1 MRFYRMDKV
10 FKKVILLCIGLALGA
25 FGLSLL
31 FIHQMKMDGYER
43 IKRSDYHFEEGC
55 IKSTTLKKKTDDQDK
70 RLNIELKNGKT
81 IYLLEKERENPEYPK
96 IPNTIKQNK
105 KITYLVNKDH
115 RAFSLKVDG
124 KEYLPMNEVQ
134 KCEFINQL
142 VWLILIVAF
151 IAGGLFFVYLT
162 VFYYRNAE
170 ESGLEPR
177 RRRTTSIPE
186 IIFLISLIPTLFFC
200 TLVQSN
206 SFMVR
211 AAVKLWMVCVFW
223 ILPMI
228 IIGRFLRNPTDD
240 YGFGGPGDEKMISTG
255 CILIADLCLEVFGI
269 ANTNISPMYA
279 NEVMA
284 VMILIFSHC
293 YLKNKVSRDTRICFE
308 VMVGIYGFSF
318 LCLLDYLYSF

>member
-1 MRFYRMDKV
+1 MRFYRMDKI

-31 FIHQMKMDGYER
+31 FIHQMKMDGYEK
-43 IKRSDYHFEEGC
+43 IKKSDYHFEEGY
-55 IKSTTLKKKTDDQDK
+55 IKTTTLKKKTEDQDK

-81 IYLLEKERENPEYPK
+81 IYLIEREREDPEYPK

-177 RRRTTSIPE
+177 RRRAKSIPE
-186 IIFLISLIPTLFFC
+186 IIFLLSLIPTLFFC

-211 AAVKLWMVCVFW
+211 AAVKVWMVCIFW
-223 ILPMI
+223 ILPMV
-228 IIGRFLRNPTDD
+228 IIGRFLKNPTDD

-255 CILIADLCLEVFGI
+255 CILIADLCLEAFGI
-269 ANTNISPMYA
+269 ANTSISPMYINA
-279 NEVMA
+279 LMA
-284 VMILIFSHC
+284 VMVLIFSHW
-293 YLKNKVSRDTRICFE
+293 YLKNKVSRDTRIYFE
-308 VMVGIYGFSF
+308 VMVGMYGFLF
-318 LCLLDYLYSF
+318 VCLIDYLYSF

>member
-10 FKKVILLCIGLALGA
+10 FKKVILLCIGLALGS

-31 FIHQMKMDGYER
+31 FIHQMKMDGYEK
-43 IKRSDYHFEEGC
+43 IKKSDYYFEEGY
-55 IKSTTLKKKTDDQDK
+55 IKTTTLKKKTEDQDK

-81 IYLLEKERENPEYPK
+81 IYLIEKEREDPEYPK

-134 KCEFINQL
+134 RCEFINQL

-162 VFYYRNAE
+162 VFYYKNAE

-177 RRRTTSIPE
+177 RRSAKSIPE
-186 IIFLISLIPTLFFC
+186 IIFLLSLIPTLFFC
-200 TLVQSN
+200 TLVQSD
-206 SFMVR
+206 F
-211 AAVKLWMVCVFW
+211 F
-223 ILPMI
+223 
-228 IIGRFLRNPTDD
+228 
-240 YGFGGPGDEKMISTG
+240 YG
-255 CILIADLCLEVFGI
+255 
-269 ANTNISPMYA
+269 
-279 NEVMA
+279 
-284 VMILIFSHC
+284 
-293 YLKNKVSRDTRICFE
+293 
-308 VMVGIYGFSF
+308 
-318 LCLLDYLYSF
+318 